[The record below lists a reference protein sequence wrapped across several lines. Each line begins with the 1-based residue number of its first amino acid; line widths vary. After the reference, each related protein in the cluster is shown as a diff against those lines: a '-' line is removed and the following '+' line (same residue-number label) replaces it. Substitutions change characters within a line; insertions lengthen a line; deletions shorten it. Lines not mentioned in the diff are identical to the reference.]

1 MSVLRHVDFTT
12 EERDEYLQ
20 AVHAKRRLAGSDY
33 EGKTEEKARDEQLA
47 AKLQANP
54 RFQEMEAAEEFL
66 LSMTEDGMGKRTSA
80 YEYRIAGRG
89 GQGVVGIETERAGGK
104 KSTKVVAAFPV
115 KDSDQLVM
123 VSDGGQII
131 RLKVEQIST
140 VGRSARGVTLF
151 STSDEERVVS
161 VSRLSEEEEEE
172 GEATGASMA
181 ATPPGASTPVAAPAA
196 EQASS

>member
-1 MSVLRHVDFTT
+1 
-12 EERDEYLQ
+12 
-20 AVHAKRRLAGSDY
+20 
-33 EGKTEEKARDEQLA
+33 
-47 AKLQANP
+47 
-54 RFQEMEAAEEFL
+54 
-66 LSMTEDGMGKRTSA
+66 MGKRTSA

-123 VSDGGQII
+123 VSNGGQII
-131 RLKVEQIST
+131 RLRVEQVST

-151 STSDEERVVS
+151 NTSDEKRVVS
-161 VSRLSEEEEEE
+161 VSRLSEEEEGE
-172 GEATGASMA
+172 GEAASASSMA
-181 ATPPGASTPVAAPAA
+181 ATPPGAAPGA